1 VQHALTGT
9 LADRDGT
16 HVLAGY
22 RVPADTHLEVR
33 LAPTTNQSKSREP
46 IWLTIRAAVEQG
58 ATWLL
63 AIDTL
68 AGPRDVDLLLPPD
81 AVLR

>member
-9 LADRDGT
+9 LADGDGT

-22 RVPADTHLEVR
+22 RVPADTPLEVR
-33 LAPTTNQSKSREP
+33 LAPTTNQSKGREP
-46 IWLTIRAAVEQG
+46 IWLTVRPTVEPA

-63 AIDTL
+63 AVDTL
-68 AGPRDVDLLLPPD
+68 AET
-81 AVLR
+81 